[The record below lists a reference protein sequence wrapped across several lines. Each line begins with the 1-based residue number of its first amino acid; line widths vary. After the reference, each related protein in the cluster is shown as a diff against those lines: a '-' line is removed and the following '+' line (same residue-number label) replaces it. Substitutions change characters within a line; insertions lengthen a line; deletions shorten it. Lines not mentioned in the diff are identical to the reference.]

1 MDGSLTTVSEKG
13 LNFNFQRLDSVKL
26 ELVTGFNPIKK
37 LSIVDMISA
46 LPSVDH
52 VTDVIMLT
60 KATGTIRL
68 TLKEKATLDEL
79 KDEMLEM
86 LSNVIV

>member
-1 MDGSLTTVSEKG
+1 MDGLLVTVSEKG
-13 LNFNFQRLDSVKL
+13 LNFKFQRLDCLKL
-26 ELVTGFNPIKK
+26 ELATSFNPIKK

-60 KATGTIRL
+60 KTTGNIRL
-68 TLKEKATLDEL
+68 TLNEKATLDEL
-79 KDEMLEM
+79 KEEMLEM

>member
-1 MDGSLTTVSEKG
+1 MDGLLMTVSEKG
-13 LNFNFQRLDSVKL
+13 LNFQFQRLDCIKL
-26 ELVTGFNPIKK
+26 EMITSFNPIKK

-60 KATGTIRL
+60 KTTGNIRL
-68 TLKEKATLDEL
+68 TLKEKATMEEL

>member
-1 MDGSLTTVSEKG
+1 MDGLLTTVSEKG
-13 LNFNFQRLDSVKL
+13 LNFKLQRLESNKL
-26 ELVTGFNPIKK
+26 ELFTSFNPIKK

-60 KATGTIRL
+60 KTTGIIRL
-68 TLKEKATLDEL
+68 TLKEKATLDDL